1 MLNCN
6 FKLYK
11 LWPFAKWLNI
21 LDVGCG
27 GGQFIKD
34 LMENFKED
42 DRLITSKIESKE
54 AIYRS
59 LKEFLGKG
67 K

>member
-1 MLNCN
+1 MELSDM
-6 FKLYK
+6 YE
-11 LWPFAKWLNI
+11 P
-21 LDVGCG
+21 
-27 GGQFIKD
+27 KD
-34 LMENFKED
+34 LAENFKDED
-42 DRLITSKIESKE
+42 SLITSKIESKE